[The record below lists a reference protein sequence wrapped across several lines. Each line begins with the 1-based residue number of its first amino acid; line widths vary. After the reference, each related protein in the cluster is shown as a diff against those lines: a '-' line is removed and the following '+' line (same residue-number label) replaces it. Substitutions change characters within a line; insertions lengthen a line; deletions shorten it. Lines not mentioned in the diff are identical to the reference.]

1 MKNVGIS
8 FSQES
13 ATICEI
19 IVAGISAGK
28 FHLSVIGLTIQIS
41 YSDRLSLYDI

>member
-28 FHLSVIGLTIQIS
+28 FHLSDMIS
-41 YSDRLSLYDI
+41 KSSNFT